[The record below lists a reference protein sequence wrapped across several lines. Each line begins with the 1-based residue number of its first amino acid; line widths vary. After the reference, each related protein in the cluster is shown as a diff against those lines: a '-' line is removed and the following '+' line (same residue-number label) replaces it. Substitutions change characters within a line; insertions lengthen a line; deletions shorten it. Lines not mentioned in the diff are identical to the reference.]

1 MKIRFL
7 SLAWDWGV
15 GEFETVLAPSLL
27 QPNNVPWL
35 LQSGYDVQFTVFTV
49 EREAA
54 RLRDTVE
61 RAFSPLK
68 GLRGQFIVTVGVIHG
83 TEETAASLKR
93 AAFVTEFRAAVA
105 EEVPVVLTSA
115 DVFFAD
121 AAIRNIVTYCRKPN
135 IVAAGVHLR
144 VQRDPFLE
152 LLRRYRETFGNR
164 PVSNARLVDMCM
176 QTLIGALEASHV
188 DRDVNASATTAVS
201 IRNIR
206 PDLLAVVHHMPT
218 PVMVWPNQSD
228 LEFLFDRIGGREGAD
243 NIWLIDNLWPEK
255 LIAEGRWRLLASSD
269 LFFMVEL
276 TSSAEERR
284 SHMHPPA
291 GGMLY
296 NEQYGRDRPNFRM
309 HEQILVTLRRQP
321 FLSAV

>member
-15 GEFETVLAPSLL
+15 AEFEMVLAPSLL
-27 QPNNVPWL
+27 QPNNLPWL
-35 LQSGYDVQFTVFTV
+35 LQNGYDVQFTVFTV
-49 EREAA
+49 Q
-54 RLRDTVE
+54 RDAQRVKDTIE

-68 GLRGQFIVTVGVIHG
+68 GLGGRFMATVGVIDG
-83 TEETAASLKR
+83 IEENAANLKR
-93 AAFVTEFRAAVA
+93 AAFMIEFENAVA
-105 EEVPVVLTSA
+105 EEAPVVLTSA
-115 DVFFAD
+115 DVFFGD
-121 AAIRNIVTYCRKPN
+121 AAIRNIVTYCRKPGV
-135 IVAAGVHLR
+135 VAAGIHLR
-144 VQRDPFLE
+144 VQREPFLS
-152 LLRRYRETFGNR
+152 LLHRHREAFGDR
-164 PVSNARLVDMCM
+164 PVSNAKLVDICM
-176 QTLIGALEASHV
+176 QTLIGALEASNV
-188 DRDVNASATTAVS
+188 DRDVNASASTAVS

-206 PDLLAVVHHMPT
+206 PDLFTLVHHLPT
-218 PVMVWPNQSD
+218 QVMVWPNESD
-228 LEFLFDRIGGREGAD
+228 LHFLFGRVGGRDAFD

-276 TSSAEERR
+276 TPADEEHR
-284 SHMHPPA
+284 SHSHAPA
-291 GGMLY
+291 ANMLY